1 MKIINNSKIIFLFLA
16 SFIFLNACN
25 PNISE
30 TTIYTSDFEEV
41 KNGEVIDVPMKLSFQ
56 MIGDDADNS
65 LEKSKNIAKYQR
77 FTRLNGTKPRKFW
90 KNGINR

>member
-1 MKIINNSKIIFLFLA
+1 MKIIYDSKIIFLFLA

-41 KNGEVIDVPMKLSFQ
+41 KNAEH
-56 MIGDDADNS
+56 
-65 LEKSKNIAKYQR
+65 
-77 FTRLNGTKPRKFW
+77 GTFRPIKQHDL
-90 KNGINR
+90 GHCLA